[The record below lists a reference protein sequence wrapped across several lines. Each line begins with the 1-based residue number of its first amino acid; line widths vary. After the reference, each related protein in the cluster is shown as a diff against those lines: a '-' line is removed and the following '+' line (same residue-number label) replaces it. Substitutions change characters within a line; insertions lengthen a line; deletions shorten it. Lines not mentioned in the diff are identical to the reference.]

1 MKAKIINKKVMLNA
15 NAICVGDKNAHSI
28 TFEIPAKIGDI
39 NLENLPVYVKTEN
52 AFGGVSKSV
61 LKSVKSGDNLL
72 IDWLLGAEV
81 TIVSGVLKCQIVF
94 EDANGELV
102 LNTHVFE
109 LEISS
114 SVKENGVKA
123 NAEYNHVTQLQNEL
137 VNMLN
142 TQVLKGGDNIS
153 LLSNDLGFA
162 TKEEMAEHFEK
173 EGLLPPQAT
182 AQNAGKFLAVD
193 GQGKWCFS
201 GIPHA
206 VVAIET
212 SQILSENSILL
223 TEEQAKLLDEYD
235 AIKLDYSLLTGEDMA
250 VWVFANG
257 SQQGV
262 KFFSPMPSINGDG
275 ELEITAYLYDFASKI
290 ISIQNYNTPA
300 VIGNIYSGNYEML
313 NTLRVGNKYYTIL
326 PVVTS
331 EDEGKFLTV
340 NASGKWEATAIP
352 SAEDTS
358 F

>member
-1 MKAKIINKKVMLNA
+1 MLNA
-15 NAICVGDKNAHSI
+15 SAICVGDKNAHTI

-123 NAEYNHVTQLQNEL
+123 SAEYNHVTQLQNEL

-142 TQVLKGGDNIS
+142 TKVVKAGDNIS
-153 LLSNDLGFA
+153 LFNNDACFA
-162 TKEEMAEHFEK
+162 TKEETAEYFTQ
-173 EGLLPPQAT
+173 EGLLPPQAN
-182 AQNAGKFLAVD
+182 AQNAGKFLAVNE
-193 GQGKWCFS
+193 QGKWCFS
-201 GIPHA
+201 DIPHA
-206 VVAIET
+206 VVTIDA
-212 SQILSENSILL
+212 SQILSENSMLL
-223 TEEQAKLLDEYD
+223 TDEQAKLLDEYD

-257 SQQGV
+257 IQQGV

-275 ELEITAYLYDFASKI
+275 ELVITAYLYDYASKI
-290 ISIQNYNTPA
+290 VSMQNYNTPA
-300 VIGNIYSGNYEML
+300 VIGNIYSTNYETL
-313 NTLRVGNKYYTIL
+313 NTLRVGSKYYSIL

-331 EDEGKFLTV
+331 EDKGKFLTV

-352 SAEDTS
+352 SAEDTN